1 MAASKMPA
9 LTQPPLLDEPKR
21 SALVAAQPEAALA
34 KQHSRAG
41 SSVANQQTSGFAKAF
56 KALSS
61 HFSKTN
67 VNMLLFRT
75 LNRDLCRPNA
85 NEDYIAPLFRDRLI
99 PIRSWMQRSVP
110 GMAAL
115 TRRSVESPGLGVPGV
130 CNFVDARTKWL
141 DQALKQ
147 ALDDGVSQVVVIA
160 AGYDTRAYRFYRP
173 GVQFF
178 EVDLPSAS
186 KRKQQ
191 LVRAVLPGPEELP
204 RPVYVAADLA
214 HVMLSAALAGTGFD
228 ASKRTLFTCE
238 GLIYYLPE
246 AAVSTLLAS
255 VADLAAPG
263 SRLLF
268 DFLHTD
274 ALDGS
279 VEYAGYTACA
289 ESVAGKGEAFISG
302 LAPDSDDMAAYLA
315 PLNWQLDRLWSP
327 GEMASTQLPHERWSE
342 ELPPILSFYSYAECT
357 KA

>member
-1 MAASKMPA
+1 M
-9 LTQPPLLDEPKR
+9 ER
-21 SALVAAQPEAALA
+21 SAEAAA
-34 KQHSRAG
+34 PAEHQP
-41 SSVANQQTSGFAKAF
+41 SGFAKAF
-56 KALSS
+56 KALTS

-99 PIRSWMQRSVP
+99 PLRSWVQRSIP

-115 TRRSVESPGLGVPGV
+115 TRRSVESPQLGVPGV

-141 DQALKQ
+141 DQAVKQ
-147 ALDDGVSQVVVIA
+147 ALDEGVTQVVVIA
-160 AGYDTRAYRFYRP
+160 AGYDTRAYRFFRP
-173 GVQFF
+173 GAQFF

-191 LVRAVLPGPEELP
+191 LVKAVLPGPEELP

-214 HVMLSAALAGTGFD
+214 HVTLSAALAGTGFD
-228 ASKRTLFTCE
+228 RSKRTLFTCE

-279 VEYAGYTACA
+279 THYPGYTTCA

-302 LAPDSDDMAAYLA
+302 LVPDSDELAAYLA
-315 PLNWQLDRLWSP
+315 PLNWHLGRLWSP
-327 GEMASTQLPHERWSE
+327 REMAAAQLPHERWNE
-342 ELPPILSFYSYAECT
+342 ALPPILSFYSYAECT

>member
-1 MAASKMPA
+1 MTVSKAVSPA

-21 SALVAAQPEAALA
+21 AAAGACGPEAVAAASPQ
-34 KQHSRAG
+34 
-41 SSVANQQTSGFAKAF
+41 VSGFAKVF

-99 PIRSWMQRSVP
+99 PVRSWMQRAVP

-115 TRRSVESPGLGVPGV
+115 TRRSVERPGVGVPGV

-141 DQALKQ
+141 DQAVKQ
-147 ALDDGVSQVVVIA
+147 ALDQGVTQVVVIA

-186 KRKQQ
+186 KSKQQ
-191 LVRAVLPGPEELP
+191 LVTAVLPGPQELP

-214 HVMLSAALAGTGFD
+214 HVTLSAALAGTGFD
-228 ASKRTLFTCE
+228 ASRRTLFTCE

-279 VEYAGYTACA
+279 MLYVGYSACA

-302 LAPDSDDMAAYLA
+302 LVPDSDDLAAYLA
-315 PLNWQLDRLWSP
+315 PLYWQLGRLWSP
-327 GEMASTQLPHERWSE
+327 REMAAAQLPHERWSQ

-357 KA
+357 KAECTKA